1 MVERSRFVLLHY
13 YGKIFL
19 ENLQFACLFIIPL
32 YLIVFTVPLVVNP
45 DTIDQFKINF
55 KVVLLS
61 KPFCEV
67 KSEECQKLLDPEY
80 GNPSLLLKTSFLDYE
95 LVYIRHYSIDYLDN
109 ILITLVDKSFFRPL
123 ILMINKPTNP
133 AEWWSKVLESLRVV
147 MAIGNAMIFH
157 AIKGVLVSKMW
168 VFFIFGA
175 ITTIYDSWASL
186 IQTLSGV
193 LRSANTIF

>member
-1 MVERSRFVLLHY
+1 MVERSRFTSLQH

-32 YLIVFTVPLVVNP
+32 YVIVFTVPFVVNP

-67 KSEECQKLLDPEY
+67 KSEECHKLLDPEY
-80 GNPSLLLKTSFLDYE
+80 GDPSLLLKTSFPEYE
-95 LVYIRHYSIDYLDN
+95 LVYIRHYWIDYFDRM
-109 ILITLVDKSFFRPL
+109 LITLVDKSFFRPL
-123 ILMINKPTNP
+123 ILIINKPADP
-133 AEWWSKVLESLRVV
+133 SEWWSKVLESLRVV

-186 IQTLSGV
+186 LQTLSSV
-193 LRSANTIF
+193 LRSANAIF

>member
-1 MVERSRFVLLHY
+1 MVEQSRFVSLKY

-19 ENLQFACLFIIPL
+19 ENLQFACLFIVPL
-32 YLIVFTVPLVVNP
+32 YVIVFIVPFVVNP

-67 KSEECQKLLDPEY
+67 KIEECQKLLNPDY
-80 GNPSLLLKTSFLDYE
+80 GDPSLLFKTSFPDYD

-109 ILITLVDKSFFRPL
+109 MLITLVDKSFLRAL
-123 ILMINKPTNP
+123 ILMIKKPVNP
-133 AEWWSKVLESLRVV
+133 GEWWSKVLQSLRVV
-147 MAIGNAMIFH
+147 VAISNAMVFH

-168 VFFIFGA
+168 VFFVFGA
-175 ITTIYDSWASL
+175 ITTIYESWATL
-186 IQTLSGV
+186 LQTLSGV
-193 LRSANTIF
+193 LRSGNTIF

>member
-1 MVERSRFVLLHY
+1 MVERSRFTSLQY
-13 YGKIFL
+13 YGKVFL

-32 YLIVFTVPLVVNP
+32 YVILFTIPFVVNP
-45 DTIDQFKINF
+45 DTIDKFKINF

-67 KSEECQKLLDPEY
+67 KSEECKKLLDPDY
-80 GNPSLLLKTSFLDYE
+80 GDPSLLLKTSFPDYE
-95 LVYIRHYSIDYLDN
+95 LVYIRHYWIDFLDN
-109 ILITLVDKSFFRPL
+109 MLITLVDRSFFRPL
-123 ILMINKPTNP
+123 FLMINKPASPN
-133 AEWWSKVLESLRVV
+133 EWWSKVLMSLRVV
-147 MAIGNAMIFH
+147 IAIGNAMIFH

-186 IQTLSGV
+186 FQTLSSV
-193 LRSANTIF
+193 LRSSNTIF

>member
-1 MVERSRFVLLHY
+1 MLVRSRLVSLQH
-13 YGKIFL
+13 YGKIIL

-32 YLIVFTVPLVVNP
+32 YLFVFTVPLVVNP
-45 DTIDQFKINF
+45 DTIDLFKTNF

-67 KSEECQKLLDPEY
+67 KTEECQKLLDPEY

-95 LVYIRHYSIDYLDN
+95 LIYIRHYSIDFLDN
-109 ILITLVDKSFFRPL
+109 VLITLIDKSFIRPL
-123 ILMINKPTNP
+123 ILIIHKPANP
-133 AEWWSKVLESLRVV
+133 VEWWSKVLESLRVI

-157 AIKGVLVSKMW
+157 AVKGVLVSKMW